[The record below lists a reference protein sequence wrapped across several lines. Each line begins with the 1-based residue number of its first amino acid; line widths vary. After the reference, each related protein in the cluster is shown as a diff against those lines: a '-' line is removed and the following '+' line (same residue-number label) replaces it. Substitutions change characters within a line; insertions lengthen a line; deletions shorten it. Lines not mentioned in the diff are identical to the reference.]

1 MEEVYFMHRIRHRL
15 ADGVWGWDK
24 GIEVKDS
31 GTSQENDAAAK
42 QSYHAYLGAY
52 AYGHDPNTDYVS
64 CYITDTAGNRVL
76 WEKWDV
82 RPRPEPEQLEEPE
95 EPDVNE

>member
-1 MEEVYFMHRIRHRL
+1 MEEIFFMHRIRHTN
-15 ADGVWGWDK
+15 GVWDK

-31 GTSQENDAAAK
+31 GTSHENKEAAL

-52 AYGHDPNTDYVS
+52 AYGKNADTDYVA

-76 WEKWDV
+76 WEKWDG
-82 RPRPEPEQLEEPE
+82 RPQPEPGEE
-95 EPDVNE
+95 

>member
-1 MEEVYFMHRIRHRL
+1 MEEVYFMHRIRHRK

-31 GTSQENDAAAK
+31 GTSKENLEAAK

-52 AYGHDPNTDYVS
+52 AYGKSADTDYVA

-76 WEKWDV
+76 WEKWDG
-82 RPRPEPEQLEEPE
+82 RPQPEPEEE
-95 EPDVNE
+95 

>member
-1 MEEVYFMHRIRHRL
+1 MEEVYFMHRIRHRK

-31 GTSQENDAAAK
+31 GTSHENKEAAL

-52 AYGHDPNTDYVS
+52 AYGKNADTDYVA

-76 WEKWDV
+76 WEKWDG
-82 RPRPEPEQLEEPE
+82 RPQPEPEEE
-95 EPDVNE
+95 